1 MGCYHYERAAEAARA
16 KIEELE
22 KERESY
28 IKTQTALSEAARA
41 IRCYVDY
48 LGMVDTAMSSVIV
61 NGEPFDKGQSAVHH
75 DNLYNDTQTLNDII
89 TDTVKALREIAS
101 EIQAQ
106 ETIIDNEYTCGP
118 CSTPPPS
125 TSSKPAL
132 Q

>member
-41 IRCYVDY
+41 IRCYVEY
-48 LGMVDTAMSSVIV
+48 LGRVDTAMSSVIV

-125 TSSKPAL
+125 KPAL